1 VLASTLD
8 AATGKLLDEGQSPSR
23 KVGELD
29 NRGSHFHLA
38 RHWARALAEQDADQE
53 LADAF
58 RPLAER
64 LEADR
69 EAILAELTD
78 VQGEPVDLGGY
89 YLVDREKATA
99 VMRPSATFNRALE
112 EF

>member
-1 VLASTLD
+1 
-8 AATGKLLDEGQSPSR
+8 R
-23 KVGELD
+23 RVGELD

-38 RHWARALAEQDADQE
+38 RHWARALAEQSQAAE
-53 LADAF
+53 LADAL

-64 LEADR
+64 LEAEQ

-78 VQGEPVDLGGY
+78 IQGTPVELGGY

-99 VMRPSATFNRALE
+99 VMRPSATFNAALE
-112 EF
+112 SL

>member
-1 VLASTLD
+1 M
-8 AATGKLLDEGQSPSR
+8 
-23 KVGELD
+23 GELD

-38 RHWARALAEQDADQE
+38 RHWARALAAQAGDAE

-58 RPLAER
+58 GPLAER
-64 LEADR
+64 LEADE

-78 VQGEPVDLGGY
+78 VQGRPVELGGY

-99 VMRPSATFNRALE
+99 VMRPSATFNAALASL
-112 EF
+112 